1 MCRAAQGALT
11 WALGI
16 RVRPGN
22 LWMGLFTLTVP
33 RKQIH
38 GQGCVSVGQDMCK
51 IEGGFSLAVC
61 ESGSP
66 AGHRGFADTPREMQL
81 RETIFVL
88 CTHTPTASVSSRAP
102 VQTPV
107 GSATAAPSRTRGIH
121 LRVSPRAWMCINQHL
136 STVSIA
142 LYLSASIYLRAGVCI
157 SHNRYSEALIWWV
170 KWSGLFD
177 QPSGSITTGA
187 SGGAGITTYI

>member
-38 GQGCVSVGQDMCK
+38 GQGCVSVGQDMCE

-81 RETIFVL
+81 REMIFVL
-88 CTHTPTASVSSRAP
+88 CTHTHSICLQPCPCTNPCGVSHGRP
-102 VQTPV
+102 FPHTWD
-107 GSATAAPSRTRGIH
+107 PS
-121 LRVSPRAWMCINQHL
+121 
-136 STVSIA
+136 
-142 LYLSASIYLRAGVCI
+142 AGVPACLDVYKSTFIYCI
-157 SHNRYSEALIWWV
+157 YCPLSLCLHISPSW
-170 KWSGLFD
+170 GL
-177 QPSGSITTGA
+177 
-187 SGGAGITTYI
+187 Y